1 MDGINN
7 ISLLE
12 KLNYF
17 KLSAAGSGPAITWC
31 VLDVDVVCDFCHQ
44 GGSFIYSCR
53 PACGTAI
60 GQCILDVDVVCD
72 FCHQGARSLI
82 NIAWRERIPICQPQ
96 PKIGPAATVQSSRL
110 TLNGLFC
117 GARNPVT
124 RVLKVEVLA
133 VCSGRGNRTDYRG
146 RVGPV

>member
-72 FCHQGARSLI
+72 FCHQGAHPPANTAR
-82 NIAWRERIPICQPQ
+82 RERIPMCQPQ
-96 PKIGPAATVQSSRL
+96 PKIGPVATVPLPRL
-110 TLNGLFC
+110 TLNCLFH
-117 GARNPVT
+117 GVRNLAT
-124 RVLKVEVLA
+124 RVPKVEILA
-133 VCSGRGNRTDYRG
+133 VCSGRGNRTDHRNS
-146 RVGPV
+146 VGFV